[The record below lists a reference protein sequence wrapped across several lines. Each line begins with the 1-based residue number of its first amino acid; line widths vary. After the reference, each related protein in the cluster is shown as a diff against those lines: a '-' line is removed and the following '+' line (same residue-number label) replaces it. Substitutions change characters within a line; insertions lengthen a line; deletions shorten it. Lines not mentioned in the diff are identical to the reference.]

1 MKNYECELIDEID
14 CIQEYLKNKKQLEDY
29 IIGNHYKLQ
38 KFNLSVIKQNLY
50 ERDKINEI
58 NSDLLQVVEPIID
71 VEPYQSEISFI
82 YLFFGIFIF
91 IVFLN
96 VLLIFIQTI

>member
-82 YLFFGIFIF
+82 YLFFGLFIL
-91 IVFLN
+91 IVFFN
-96 VLLIFIQTI
+96 FLLIFIQTI

>member
-38 KFNLSVIKQNLY
+38 KFNLNIIKQNLY

-58 NSDLLQVVEPIID
+58 NSDLLQVVEPIIN

-82 YLFFGIFIF
+82 NLFFCIFIF